1 MKKVNRTP
9 RAVSGTRPALLILC
23 AVIALSLTMGG
34 PAFSAPKVMKYGHFQ
49 PAKLDQ
55 PKHAAALAFKNYVE
69 ANTKGSVKV
78 EVYPASQLGNEV
90 TVIEGLKMG
99 TIELIVLHDGPIS
112 TFYKPFMVYA
122 MPYLFDD
129 QAMAWTVVDGPFG
142 KEMAEDM
149 RKTTGIR
156 MLALGDNGIRHFTN
170 SKRVIKS
177 PDDMKGL
184 KMRVMTGP
192 IWSKLVESLGASP
205 SPVPWTELPAAL
217 QQGVVDGQENGVTNI
232 LAASLYQSQ
241 KHISLD
247 GHVYSWHAYLMNE
260 KFFSGLTPEEQKVV
274 LKGVQIA
281 KTIHRGMTCA
291 QDLNAPAIL
300 GSLGMEV
307 TALSPEQVAAFRAK
321 AQPPVRAWIEE
332 QIGKQWVEKLL
343 GAVEA
348 YRKGK

>member
-1 MKKVNRTP
+1 MERIRKQGSWILA
-9 RAVSGTRPALLILC
+9 AVC
-23 AVIALSLTMGG
+23 CVIALSLALGG
-34 PAFSAPKVMKYGHFQ
+34 SAWAAPKVMKYGHFQ

-69 ANTKGSVKV
+69 ANTKGSIKV

-99 TIELIVLHDGPIS
+99 TMELIVLHDGPIS

-122 MPYLFDD
+122 IPYLFDD
-129 QAMAWTVVDGPFG
+129 QAMAWTVVDSPFG
-142 KEMAEDM
+142 QEMADDM

-156 MLALGDNGIRHFTN
+156 MLALADNGIRHFTN
-170 SKRVIKS
+170 SKRALKS

-241 KHISLD
+241 KYISLD
-247 GHVYSWHAYLMNE
+247 GHVYSWHAYLMND
-260 KFFSGLTPEEQKVV
+260 KFFSSLTPEEQKVV
-274 LKGVQIA
+274 LRGIQIA
-281 KTIHRGMTCA
+281 KVIHRGMTCA
-291 QDLNAPAIL
+291 QDLNAPSIL
-300 GSLGMEV
+300 GGLGMEV
-307 TALSPEQVAAFRAK
+307 TALSPEQVAAFRVK
-321 AQPPVRAWIEE
+321 AQPAVRAWVEE
-332 QIGKQWVEKLL
+332 QIGKDWPNKLFT
-343 GAVEA
+343 AIEA
-348 YRKGK
+348 YKKGN